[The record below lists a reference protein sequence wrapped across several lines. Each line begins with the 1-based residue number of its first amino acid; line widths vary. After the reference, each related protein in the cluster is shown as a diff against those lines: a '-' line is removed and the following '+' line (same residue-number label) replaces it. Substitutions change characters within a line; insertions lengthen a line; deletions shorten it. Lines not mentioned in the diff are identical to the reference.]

1 MKSPLSA
8 ERRGFTLIELLVVIA
23 IIAILAAILFPV
35 FARARE
41 QARRTS
47 CLSNMK
53 QIGLALHMYAQD
65 YDEVLPVRYGSWDN
79 VGDYENGEARTWKN
93 MLMPYI
99 KSQAVFK
106 CPSNVAAQGGNWVRK
121 ADGTEGRGKIPAG
134 YAMWLPDNGL
144 CAQTWMKGC
153 SYPQATAGLQYPA
166 NELII
171 IETSIIWADTGP
183 YLAYC
188 EPSPCQ
194 GARAGDADLD
204 RQVPAPS
211 TWWSGHAKKAG
222 NVIYMDSHAKY
233 RNTRATFVDDPGRN
247 ENDWRY
253 SYTEAQAT
261 ASWMNTAPNEM
272 DLYPNTD

>member
-65 YDEVLPVRYGSWDN
+65 YEETFPVRYGGSDPA
-79 VGDYENGEARTWKN
+79 DFENGYQRNWKN

-99 KSQAVFK
+99 KSKAVYK
-106 CPSNVAAQGGNWVRK
+106 CPSNVAAQGGNSVYSSAAGGFVRG
-121 ADGTEGRGKIPAG
+121 DIPAG

-144 CAQTWMKGC
+144 CAQSWMRSC
-153 SYPQATAGLQYPA
+153 SYPQSIAGLQYPA

-171 IETSIIWADTGP
+171 IETSIIWPDTGP

-194 GARAGDADLD
+194 GARAADADPD